1 MNEPGPDP
9 RITQDAIAIAI
20 QQLHAQGKADDAQPL
35 LRLDYRA
42 QAARAPF
49 QLDSARGKL
58 HRTGCPAIPANS
70 KPALYAVWDV
80 QPEDARL
87 ACDRCKPMMKHSKP
101 SAPPDLMDLAYGVLS
116 VVDQFRSILFE
127 RGREYRQR
135 LRQRNAEGPLS
146 RALTGLGRGQGAD
159 AVVSIM
165 DSLLEALNACNQ
177 NLNGNGNV
185 NGAGAN
191 RTARRPEGSRRNGK
205 GKNRTPKA
213 EPNKKRKPSA

>member
-42 QAARAPF
+42 EAARAPF
-49 QLDSARGKL
+49 QLDSAQGKL

-70 KPALYAVWDV
+70 KPALYAVWEV
-80 QPEDARL
+80 QPGDVRL
-87 ACDRCKPMMKHSKP
+87 ACNRCKPMIKDSQP

-116 VVDQFRSILFE
+116 VVDQFRSLLFE

-146 RALTGLGRGQGAD
+146 RALAGLGRRQGAD

-165 DSLLEALNACNQ
+165 DSLLEAFNACNQ
-177 NLNGNGNV
+177 SLNGNGKV
-185 NGAGAN
+185 NDAS
-191 RTARRPEGSRRNGK
+191 RPARKPKSAPSNGK
-205 GKNRTPKA
+205 GKRRKPRA
-213 EPNKKRKPSA
+213 QPNKRRKPSA